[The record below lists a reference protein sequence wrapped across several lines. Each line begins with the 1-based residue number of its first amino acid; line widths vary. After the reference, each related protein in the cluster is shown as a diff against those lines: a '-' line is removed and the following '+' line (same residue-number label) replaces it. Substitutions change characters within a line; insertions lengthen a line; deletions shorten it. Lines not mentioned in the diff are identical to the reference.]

1 MENPN
6 NTIPIIPS
14 EIRRAAERQR
24 EDAEMISNLC
34 TALENVVNENHAL
47 KEKLAKLETKVPDDK
62 KPKT

>member
-24 EDAEMISNLC
+24 EDAEMISNLA
-34 TALENVVNENHAL
+34 TALENVVQENRTL
-47 KEKLAKLETKVPDDK
+47 KEKLATFEKKAPEEK
-62 KPKT
+62 KP

>member
-1 MENPN
+1 MSNENN
-6 NTIPIIPS
+6 SLPIVPS
-14 EIRRAAERQR
+14 EIRRGAERQR

-34 TALENVVNENHAL
+34 TALESAVLENRAL